1 MDGRFFSSHREKVL
15 DQFEVNWHQAR
26 RLAIFVAIVA
36 SLCIFLGNIF
46 YVLLAPFFVGVFVAY
61 LIEPL
66 VVKLERR
73 RLSRG
78 WASLI
83 MVMLAL
89 AVLAFAAIAIVPEIY
104 RQVAELVSL
113 IPSVAKN
120 LYEKW
125 LPLLKEMALRS
136 HYIDEQA
143 LDRSISEFNVLA
155 QVTSPV
161 RQAIGGI
168 WRNTPRLL
176 QGVVDLILVPV
187 FTFFFLAE
195 WPYIRRAFI
204 HLTPIDLRNPMTVVA
219 DKFDDTFRALIKG
232 QATVAGIM
240 GVMYAIGLTAL
251 GLESGLAIGV
261 VAGLFRFIPY
271 ADVVVGGGLSAI
283 VLLSNFQGMGQVIGV
298 IIVFSVVQMTDAV
311 LLTPRVIGHR
321 VGLHPLL
328 VIGSVIAFGDL
339 MGFYGI
345 LIAIPVVALIKVA
358 IDLLLPF
365 YFVSAAFDP
374 ASAAIASVTG
384 GRSLSLGGAS
394 NASDPVNDQNE

>member
-1 MDGRFFSSHREKVL
+1 M

-26 RLAIFVAIVA
+26 RLAIFIAFVGA
-36 SLCIFLGNIF
+36 LCVFLGKIF
-46 YVLLAPFFVGVFVAY
+46 NVLLVPFFVSVFVAY

-66 VVKLERR
+66 VEKLEHR

-78 WASLI
+78 WSSLI
-83 MVMLAL
+83 MVILAI
-89 AVLAFAAIAIVPEIY
+89 AALAFAAIAIVPEIY

-113 IPSVAKN
+113 VPSVAKN

-125 LPLLKEMALRS
+125 LPLLREMALRS

-143 LDRSISEFNVLA
+143 LDRAISEFSVLA

-168 WRNTPRLL
+168 WRNTPRLV
-176 QGVVDLILVPV
+176 QGVVDMILVPI

-195 WPYIRRAFI
+195 WPHIRKAFI
-204 HLTPIDLRNPMTVVA
+204 NLTPLDIRNPLAVVA
-219 DKFDDTFRALIKG
+219 DRFDDTFRALIKG

-251 GLESGLAIGV
+251 GLDSGLAIGV

-283 VLLSNFQGMGQVIGV
+283 VLLSNFQGMGQVLGV
-298 IIVFSVVQMTDAV
+298 IIVFSLVQMTDAV

-345 LIAIPVVALIKVA
+345 LIASPVVALIRVA

-365 YFVSAAFDP
+365 YFVSPAFDP
-374 ASAAIASVTG
+374 AGSATTSLAG
-384 GRSLSLGGAS
+384 DRSLGLGGTG
-394 NASDPVNDQNE
+394 NASDPATDPINHQNE